1 MDVKMK
7 REELVSILTKQ
18 ILDIKRCK
26 TDDDI
31 LDTVIEYSEHL
42 MQAISGMDTSGGDH
56 ASA

>member
-1 MDVKMK
+1 MSVKMK

-42 MQAISGMDTSGGDH
+42 MQAISGMDTTNGDH

>member
-1 MDVKMK
+1 MSVKMK

-42 MQAISGMDTSGGDH
+42 MQAISGMDTANGDH